1 MQDLKLNNYQFK
13 NKNMETNDS
22 FSRLR
27 ELRGSGYE
35 IVDGE
40 PDIIGWSIRDA
51 GDRKLGVVHDLL
63 FEPEQQKVRYI
74 IANLKDNDFDLD
86 RRKVLIPI
94 GVAQLHENNDNVILN
109 AVSPWQIRALPAYDK
124 HMTAQDEGDIFTIFS
139 TTNSTIATTNSQ
151 LNQNLYEHTNYNYD
165 NLFRNRQKGK
175 PSDRKFGIRQR
186 ETSSLDSMRDYERE
200 NRYANEPE
208 EMAVRNEN
216 DRYHDSEYLRDDETK
231 KERLIDRI
239 KHMKD
244 DLNQIERD
252 LRNSRDI

>member
-1 MQDLKLNNYQFK
+1 
-13 NKNMETNDS
+13 METNNS

-40 PDIIGWSIRDA
+40 PDIIGWSIRDTS
-51 GDRKLGVVHDLL
+51 DRKLGVVHDLL

-74 IANLKDNDFDLD
+74 VANLKDNDFDLD

-109 AVSPWQIRALPAYDK
+109 AVSPWQVRALPTYDK
-124 HMTAQDEGDIFTIFS
+124 NMTDQDEQDIYTIFS
-139 TTNSTIATTNSQ
+139 TTYSTLPTTGSQ
-151 LNQNLYEHTNYNYD
+151 VVSQNLYEHANYNYD
-165 NLFRNRQKGK
+165 NLFRNRRKDKLKDK
-175 PSDRKFGIRQR
+175 PSANAFHIRQR
-186 ETSSLDSMRDYERE
+186 ETNYPDSTQSRGYERE
-200 NRYANEPE
+200 NIYKE
-208 EMAVRNEN
+208 EDAMAVRNEK

-231 KERLIDRI
+231 RERLIDRI

-244 DLNQIERD
+244 DLSEIEKD

>member
-1 MQDLKLNNYQFK
+1 
-13 NKNMETNDS
+13 METNNS

-40 PDIIGWSIRDA
+40 PDIIGWSIRDTN
-51 GDRKLGVVHDLL
+51 DRKLGVVHDLL

-74 IANLKDNDFDLD
+74 VANLKDNDFDLD

-109 AVSPWQIRALPAYDK
+109 AVSPWQVRALPTYDK
-124 HMTAQDEGDIFTIFS
+124 NMADQDEQDIYTIFS
-139 TTNSTIATTNSQ
+139 TTYSTLPTTGSTAMS
-151 LNQNLYEHTNYNYD
+151 QNLYEHANYNYD
-165 NLFRNRQKGK
+165 NLFRNRRKDKLKDK
-175 PSDRKFGIRQR
+175 PSTSEFHIKQR
-186 ETSSLDSMRDYERE
+186 ETNYPESTQSRGGYERE
-200 NRYANEPE
+200 NIYKE
-208 EMAVRNEN
+208 EDAMAVRNEK

-231 KERLIDRI
+231 RERLIDRI

-244 DLNQIERD
+244 DLSEIERD